1 MTGVS
6 ERSQQRGNLKD
17 DGYSAKCTPASEANG
32 LADERVEDADHRSTS
47 INGKSHM

>member
-1 MTGVS
+1 MS

-17 DGYSAKCTPASEANG
+17 DGYGAKCTPASEANG
-32 LADERVEDADHRSTS
+32 LADERVEDGDHRSTS